1 MKRRDFIGLIGG
13 AVVAWPRAARTQQ
26 SLPVIGFLHQGS
38 LPPPALT
45 AIFRKGLVEAG
56 VVDGQSI
63 RIEQRAADGQYDRLP
78 ALAADLVSRQV
89 TVIAADFLPA
99 ALAAKAATQTIPIVF
114 LSGSDPIG
122 SGLVSSIN
130 RPTGNVTGIAF
141 MFTRLGAK
149 RLELLRELLPDVTSV
164 AALINPTNPNSGP
177 QLKDLQTAA
186 HALGLQLISVGASD
200 EREIESVFA
209 TLVQNQIGAL
219 VVTADGFLIS
229 RQDQLVSLAARHAIP
244 TMYPWRA
251 DAGELI
257 VYGANLPDG
266 FRQCGIYV
274 GKILKGSGPADLPVL
289 QPSTFEFV
297 INLKTAKAL
306 GLKVPA
312 TLVAIANEVIE

>member
-13 AVVAWPRAARTQQ
+13 AVVAGPRAARTQQ

-38 LPPPALT
+38 LPPPPLT

-63 RIEQRAADGQYDRLP
+63 KIEQRAADGQYDRLP

-99 ALAAKAATQTIPIVF
+99 ALAAKAATLTIPIVF

-149 RLELLRELLPDVTSV
+149 NLELLRELVPKAASI
-164 AALINPTNPNSGP
+164 AALANPINPNAEP
-177 QLKDLQTAA
+177 QLKDLRTAA
-186 HALGLQLISVGASD
+186 QALGLHLVTLGASND
-200 EREIESVFA
+200 AELDSVFA
-209 TLVQNQIGAL
+209 TLSQQ
-219 VVTADGFLIS
+219 
-229 RQDQLVSLAARHAIP
+229 
-244 TMYPWRA
+244 
-251 DAGELI
+251 
-257 VYGANLPDG
+257 
-266 FRQCGIYV
+266 
-274 GKILKGSGPADLPVL
+274 
-289 QPSTFEFV
+289 
-297 INLKTAKAL
+297 
-306 GLKVPA
+306 
-312 TLVAIANEVIE
+312 